1 MKSASA
7 ILVLFFLTF
16 FIQPIQAQEK
26 SAEGPFDQLIIR
38 GVTLINGNGAPPMGP
53 VDVVVEQNVI
63 PKCVLWVIQGLQLTM
78 NEGQN

>member
-1 MKSASA
+1 MKPVPA

-16 FIQPIQAQEK
+16 FIQPVQAQEK

-53 VDVVVEQNVI
+53 VDVVVEQNI
-63 PKCVLWVIQGLQLTM
+63 IYTSACCGFSRSC
-78 NEGQN
+78 N